1 MVKDFGGL
9 YNPSTDSYWLNSAPW
24 QEPSNLSLPA
34 SSDVVIVGG
43 MQRLHKHEFAND
55 HLSKL
60 TMNFF
65 TAGMSGLSTA
75 YWLRK
80 YDPKLKVVVVEARGI
95 SSGATG
101 RNGMVL
107 STWKKKKETSIV

>member
-1 MVKDFGGL
+1 
-9 YNPSTDSYWLNSAPW
+9 
-24 QEPSNLSLPA
+24 
-34 SSDVVIVGG
+34 
-43 MQRLHKHEFAND
+43 
-55 HLSKL
+55 
-60 TMNFF
+60 MNFF

-80 YDPKLKVVVVEARGI
+80 YDPKLNVVVVEARGI

-107 STWKKKKETSIV
+107 SRWKKRNFNCLTQKFTRLTWPDLYPSQVVYASRVSMILIKIPSINLVMNLLKDS